1 MRGQSRK
8 RPVRRKRLQKALVLA
23 LAGVMVSNSAGV
35 GMLESFADETELTGS
50 LGDNGE
56 TGGTETGT
64 GTENGGGNSETGG
77 NNETSGTE
85 TGSGNDGA
93 SGTETGSG
101 NDGASGTETGDGN
114 DGTGE
119 TETGDGNDGTITDGE
134 GDGTVTDGGDDGT
147 GTDGEDE
154 GTETDGEGDE
164 TVADGEG
171 DGTVTDGGDDGTATD
186 GGDDGTTTDGG
197 DDGTGTDGEDDGAG
211 ADDEDDGTGADGED
225 SDAGTDDESGAV
237 GDSGSAGETGSAG
250 TGGDSGTNGIVSEG
264 GTDTEKDSF
273 IIDYYCDE
281 ELGTVR
287 GPQRVEKGE
296 SLYFTVVPREGAVIV
311 SVTANG
317 MDVAPIVTATGS
329 ELKNGTGRQNYVLI
343 DVEEDVEIEVD
354 FAVAGVMAMSAEI
367 PDPGTAGSDVDYQ
380 EMSSAFRIDYENS
393 GLDEENDTFYVDVV
407 IEETSEDE
415 LVFSI
420 SEAMMNVLDNYA
432 SDYGYDSYPMLP
444 GDHNNLHIRFINE
457 SGNQYSYQL
466 DSLVVAPPDLRGRVS
481 AEDGITHAVGFDGQE
496 IPLNYSTAR
505 WPNEAIREL
514 VGKSSSAKVTLEDM
528 LTIYDKLREKPEYA
542 DLEYPLT
549 QWYLDY
555 YSSGKAEHIID
566 LADRYI
572 DDITGPSKGTWAN
585 GIYDVSYEGS
595 SFEEL
600 YAKLLNDYPYLQYC
614 RVEDKPEQQV
624 MSVQLAEIEPEI
636 GAQIYNK
643 YFQRLLGV
651 TVGRKTNS
659 SEANKTASAR
669 AVAVAQYM
677 TEDSAVWNEANTA
690 LSSLNIEKAGE
701 AELDTGMLV
710 NGPEMGNAYM
720 NYPVEYYVAIKLDRI
735 ITEGTLTIHK
745 VDDDGN
751 IIAAPATFQLFKVDG
766 DQKLYYTGSDWSTDA
781 AQSAAFVTENG
792 TVTIPGLDL
801 GVYYIQ
807 EVKAPE
813 GYELV
818 TEPYQVSLE
827 GEALEVNFSNKI
839 QYTII
844 VNYYEKDTNTKL
856 ADSYVS
862 GTYTRGEAYD
872 VTEQIQK
879 AIEGYNWDSCDSTV
893 YAGTMSGNLIFN
905 VYYTKT
911 PTTDEPDNEPSG
923 GSPSGS
929 GGGGGGSSSG
939 PRDPYNPG
947 GGPGVTIEE
956 DAVPLA
962 PLPEN
967 NETVAINEDNVPL
980 SPLPKTGQEKNA
992 GAWLAMLSGLVTAAY
1007 VLLGGKKEREAK

>member
-101 NDGASGTETGDGN
+101 NDETSGTETGSGN
-114 DGTGE
+114 DGAGE

-154 GTETDGEGDE
+154 GTETDGEGDG

-171 DGTVTDGGDDGTATD
+171 DGTVTDGGDDGTTTD

-211 ADDEDDGTGADGED
+211 ADDEDDGTGTDDED

-237 GDSGSAGETGSAG
+237 GDSGSAGGAGSAG
-250 TGGDSGTNGIVSEG
+250 TGGESGTNGIVSED

-380 EMSSAFRIDYENS
+380 EMSSAFRIDYDSIVFDSETKN
-393 GLDEENDTFYVDVV
+393 YYIDVI
-407 IEETSEDE
+407 IEETSENE
-415 LVFSI
+415 LTFSI
-420 SEAMMNVLDNYA
+420 SDAVLGVVAWYEDK
-432 SDYGYDSYPMLP
+432 DYNGMQP
-444 GDHNNLHIRFINE
+444 GDYINLCIRFINE
-457 SGNQYSYQL
+457 SGNQYSYQNG
-466 DSLVVAPPDLRGRVS
+466 SLVVAPPDLRNQVA
-481 AEDGITHAVGFDGQE
+481 AEGDIAHAIGFDGQE
-496 IPLNYSTAR
+496 VSLNYAAAR
-505 WPNEAIREL
+505 YPNQALQEL
-514 VGKSSSAKVTLEDM
+514 FGKKEDKISLNDM
-528 LTIYDKLREKPEYA
+528 LNLYNVLREKPEYA
-542 DLEYPLT
+542 ELEYPLT
-549 QWYLDY
+549 QWYLDFY
-555 YSSGKAEHIID
+555 NDKYFLRADCIAD
-566 LADRYI
+566 LTERAISDML
-572 DDITGPSKGTWAN
+572 GPARGVNA
-585 GIYDVSYEGS
+585 IFDVPYEGS
-595 SFEEL
+595 SFEEA
-600 YAKLLNDYPYLQYC
+600 YSKLENAFPYVRYC
-614 RVEDKPEQQV
+614 RVIDYPEKKSF
-624 MSVQLAEIEPEI
+624 SVQIAEIEPEI
-636 GAQIYNK
+636 GALIYNV
-643 YFQRLLGV
+643 YFQRLIGI
-651 TVGRKTNS
+651 TVGRKTYHE
-659 SEANKTASAR
+659 EANSMKLSR
-669 AVAVAQYM
+669 AVAVSQYM
-677 TEDSAVWNEANTA
+677 TENSAVWEEANQA
-690 LSSLNIEKAGE
+690 LSSLNIEKLGTG
-701 AELDTGMLV
+701 ELDTSIIISG
-710 NGPEMGNAYM
+710 EMNNTYQ
-720 NYPVEYYVAIKLDRI
+720 NYPIDYYATIKLDRI

-751 IIAAPATFQLFKVDG
+751 IIAAPATFQLFKMDG

-781 AQSAAFVTENG
+781 AQSADFVTENG

-807 EVKAPE
+807 EVQAPE

-827 GEALEVNFSNKI
+827 GETLEVNFSNKI

-879 AIEGYNWDSCDSTV
+879 AIEGYNWDSCDSAV

-929 GGGGGGSSSG
+929 GGGGGSSSG

-967 NETVAINEDNVPL
+967 NEAVAINEDNVPL
-980 SPLPKTGQEKNA
+980 SPLPKTGQERSA
-992 GAWLAMLSGLVTAAY
+992 ATWLAMLSGLVTAAY
-1007 VLLGGKKEREAK
+1007 VLFNRKREQN

>member
-93 SGTETGSG
+93 SGTETG
-101 NDGASGTETGDGN
+101 DGN

-164 TVADGEG
+164 TVTDGEG
-171 DGTVTDGGDDGTATD
+171 DGTETD

-197 DDGTGTDGEDDGAG
+197 DDGTTTNGGDDGTGTDGEDDGT
-211 ADDEDDGTGADGED
+211 GTDGED

-237 GDSGSAGETGSAG
+237 GDSGSVGETGSAG
-250 TGGDSGTNGIVSEG
+250 TGGESGTNGTVSTG
-264 GTDTEKDSF
+264 GTDTEKVSF

-287 GPQRVEKGE
+287 GPLRVEKGE

-329 ELKNGTGRQNYVLI
+329 ELKNGTGRQNDVLI

-367 PDPGTAGSDVDYQ
+367 PDAGGAVGAGVEYKTMSEYVVPDRESIVYDSKTSNFQMNLNIQ
-380 EMSSAFRIDYENS
+380 ENDEDELTVV
-393 GLDEENDTFYVDVV
+393 LDEEMLYCL
-407 IEETSEDE
+407 E
-415 LVFSI
+415 
-420 SEAMMNVLDNYA
+420 NYPR
-432 SDYGYDSYPMLP
+432 YIVP
-444 GDHNNLHIRFINE
+444 GMYFNWDFQFVNE
-457 SGNQYSYQL
+457 SGNTYRYK
-466 DSLVVAPPDLRGRVS
+466 DGSLVIAPADMSEGIQDDYEKFGENYPHVRGY
-481 AEDGITHAVGFDGQE
+481 DGQL
-496 IPLNYSTAR
+496 IPSDYSMHR
-505 WPNEAIREL
+505 CKDSEALEEL
-514 VGKSSSAKVTLEDM
+514 FGKSSTKITLEDM
-528 LTIYDKLREKPEYA
+528 VSIYDVLAEKGYTG
-542 DLEYPLT
+542 DQPLT
-549 QWYLDY
+549 DFYLDY
-555 YSSGKAEHIID
+555 YNEKYGTSAGTIIE
-566 LADRYI
+566 LPVAAQ
-572 DDITGPSKGTWAN
+572 DDIMARNGGYNGFFKVSGMDEIEYLDQNYEYFNKYAVVNTSKMQ
-585 GIYDVSYEGS
+585 V
-595 SFEEL
+595 EL
-600 YAKLLNDYPYLQYC
+600 I
-614 RVEDKPEQQV
+614 
-624 MSVQLAEIEPEI
+624 EIEPQL
-636 GAQIYNK
+636 ATLIYDDWYNIC
-643 YFQRLLGV
+643 LGM
-651 TVGRKTNS
+651 TVGSKLTS
-659 SEANKTASAR
+659 KEANAANGFEIAGIGK
-669 AVAVAQYM
+669 YM
-677 TEDSAVWNEANTA
+677 TGLSDIWDQSNDYLNET
-690 LSSLNIEKAGE
+690 LYLGEETPIKVLPAGMGFSGPK
-701 AELDTGMLV
+701 LGNV
-710 NGPEMGNAYM
+710 NQG
-720 NYPVEYYVAIKLDRI
+720 YPIDFYVEFTLERV

-751 IIAAPATFQLFKVDG
+751 IIAAPATFQLFKMDG

-807 EVKAPE
+807 EVQAPE

-827 GEALEVNFSNKI
+827 GETLEVNFSNKI

-879 AIEGYNWDSCDSTV
+879 VIEGYNWDSCDSTV
-893 YAGTMSGNLIFN
+893 YAGTMNGNLIFN

-939 PRDPYNPG
+939 PRNPYNPG

-967 NETVAINEDNVPL
+967 NEAVAINEDNVPL